1 MDNFENIK
9 VGDKAFVKEYVKT
22 GWASG
27 KQFQIEKPVIRTTK
41 TQFVVEGGQRFKKDG
56 GREIGHSYERATLS
70 GVDESENVNIL
81 KKKIN
86 MISCIHSKVISL
98 DGIVRG
104 VDYSCDL
111 DSFVEASESI
121 DDAINKLSKITKK
134 KSV

>member
-56 GREIGHSYERATLS
+56 GCEIGHSYERATLS
-70 GVDESENVNIL
+70 GVDESESMNIL

-86 MISCIHSKVISL
+86 MLSGIHSKVISL